1 MKERTMLVLTRR
13 VGEQIRIGDDVIVTV
28 VRIQG
33 DRVRIGIA
41 APTAV
46 TVLREEVWLRQKAS
60 VPSLHPV
67 PHPQVPSPTISIER
81 DPS

>member
-1 MKERTMLVLTRR
+1 MLVLTRR

-46 TVLREEVWLRQKAS
+46 TVLREEVWLRQQAS
-60 VPSLHPV
+60 DPSLHPV
-67 PHPQVPSPTISIER
+67 RHPQTPSSAISIER